1 MVRLGSKPLRCSSQA
16 WPSRFPV
23 IMEGYAWAMKPSL
36 SVRPLTD
43 EERTRLEVERR
54 GADAFRVRRAQIMLA
69 SAHGRSPKP
78 IALLVGCCVQ
88 TVRNVITAFQAH
100 GLGCLTK
107 QSTRP
112 KSVAP
117 TLAPSACDRLQHIL
131 PQAPRTY
138 GKPTGVWT
146 LALAA
151 EVCYEQGVTERL
163 MSDATIRRALQR
175 LKTNWKRAKHWIT
188 SPDPHYAR
196 KKSGATA

>member
-1 MVRLGSKPLRCSSQA
+1 
-16 WPSRFPV
+16 
-23 IMEGYAWAMKPSL
+23 MKPSL
-36 SVRPLTD
+36 SVRPLPD
-43 EERTRLEVERR
+43 EEHLQLEAERR
-54 GADAFRVRRAQIMLA
+54 VADAFRVRRAQIILA
-69 SAHGRSPKP
+69 SAHGCSPKP
-78 IALLVGCCVQ
+78 IAQLVGCCVQ
-88 TVRNVITAFQAH
+88 TVRNVITAFQTN

-117 TLAPSACDRLQHIL
+117 TLAPSPCARLQHIL
-131 PQAPRTY
+131 PQSPRTY

-175 LKTNWKRAKHWIT
+175 LKTNWKRAQPWST
-188 SPDPHYAR
+188 SPAPHYAR
-196 KKSGATA
+196 KKSGAIV